1 MKRSKYK
8 FLSALLAGLALCT
21 TSLRGSAAEPI
32 AVQMASDFALS
43 PTGETLVFR
52 WANELWSV
60 GIEGGTA
67 KRLTNHPAVDSEP
80 KFSPDG
86 KQLAFIS
93 NRNGSNQIY
102 VMPAEGGIPEQKTFH
117 SEGYSLGDWFP
128 DGNSILATGSR
139 DHYWR
144 AQSRLMQIDLTK
156 RSAEKILLDDTA
168 LAPSLSRDGKKVL
181 FVREGERWWRKGYKG
196 ERASQIWLLDLETRK
211 TTELIHDGV
220 ESLWPQWYTN
230 QRGFYFAKGTPHGLD
245 LFRYRFATDEQPS
258 RQRLVTGFEDDS
270 IYKPTL
276 SRNGSTLV
284 FRHLFDT
291 YVINP
296 SKSEPPKKL
305 NITIAQDAD
314 LPDDTQ
320 RTNLSRADQVA
331 FTDDGLEIAFTAG
344 GDLFV
349 MDSELKEP
357 IQATRSNGY
366 EESPIFS
373 NDGKEL
379 WFARREAGQVDLW
392 KLEPKDTSKY
402 WWQQSEFIETRLTN
416 SAPSK
421 SDLRFTPD
429 GKHLLFQLG
438 RGSLVA
444 MNVESKE
451 ISTLVESFSDVSY
464 SISPDSRWIAYSA
477 QDNDFN
483 SEIWV
488 MPIDKHQS
496 PVNVSRHP
504 DNDTS
509 PVFSPDGKILAFTG
523 RRTQDESD
531 IYYVYLQEEFDDE
544 SSRDRTLEKALE
556 TMKKKRPA
564 KPESASN
571 KSESPSEKGNDSKS
585 EPKSDPKTEQK
596 PDAKPDNKAD
606 SKNDADD
613 KSKSF
618 RIDFD
623 RIHQRLRRLNLQ
635 DTRETNLIFSPDGKK
650 LAFSASVDGK
660 SGWYS
665 VEFPDKL
672 TPKLMSSSVLSDARW
687 TKASSSILGLSKG
700 TPTKLENGEKET
712 SYSFSVPHERSR
724 SGRFSEGFQ
733 AAWLA
738 MHEIWYDPAMGNR
751 NWDQIRRKYSDAAA
765 RALDEKGLA
774 EIIELMLGELN
785 GSHLGFTPSASE
797 SPEPESTRKRD
808 YPTAH
813 LGVRF
818 DPKYLGPGL
827 KIRDVLPEGPA
838 DKAKSRLLPGDIIQQ
853 IDGTRVDPTMDLT
866 QVLNGPLDRDI
877 ALTVLRAKPQKENQ
891 APQDINQQENGK
903 EKVDGEAQ
911 NINAEQL
918 GNDELKISL
927 RPTTYARIRPL
938 LYEHWLEHNRQ
949 MVEKL
954 SNGKLGYLHIQAMD
968 ESSFLEFEQQLY
980 NVGYGKDG
988 LVIDV
993 RDNGGGSTTDH
1004 LLTSLTQP
1012 RHAMTVPR
1020 GGGIGYPHDRMI
1032 YATWSK
1038 PIVVLCNQNSYSN
1051 AEIFSHAIKFLGRGK
1066 LIGVQTAG
1074 GVVSTGAARIND
1086 IGVLRAPFR
1095 GWFSLETGEDME
1107 LRGALPDF
1115 ILWPTPG
1122 ELPSGIDRQLE
1133 KAVSVLTEEVQK
1145 VPAKPKPKYATG
1157 HE

>member
-1 MKRSKYK
+1 MKVAKQTV
-8 FLSALLAGLALCT
+8 LTLVLAGLSICVESRPTFAI
-21 TSLRGSAAEPI
+21 EPVS
-32 AVQMASDFALS
+32 VQMASDYTLS
-43 PTGETLVFR
+43 PNGKTLVFR
-52 WANELWSV
+52 WANDLWSV
-60 GIEGGTA
+60 SSEGGVA
-67 KRLTNHPAVDSEP
+67 RRLTNHPANDSEP

-86 KQLAFIS
+86 KHLAFIS
-93 NRNGSNQIY
+93 NRTGANQIF
-102 VMPAEGGIPEQKTFH
+102 VMPSDGGIPEQKTFH
-117 SEGYSLGDWFP
+117 SEGFSLGDWFP
-128 DGNSILATGSR
+128 DGKSVLAIGAR

-144 AQSRLMQIDLTK
+144 GATRLMQIDLTK
-156 RSAEKILLDDTA
+156 RAGEKVLLDDTA
-168 LAPSLSRDGKKVL
+168 LAPSLSPDGKKVL

-196 ERASQIWLLDLETRK
+196 ERASQIWMLDLESEK
-211 TTELIHDGV
+211 TTELLHEGV
-220 ESLWPQWYTN
+220 ESLWPQWMPN
-230 QRGFYFAKGTPHGLD
+230 QRGFYFAKGTSHGLD
-245 LFRYRFATDEQPS
+245 LWRFRFAGKDQPA
-258 RQRLVTGFEDDS
+258 RQRKVAGFDDDS
-270 IYKPTL
+270 VYKPTL
-276 SRNGSTLV
+276 SRDGSTIV

-291 YVINP
+291 YVMNP
-296 SKSEPPKKL
+296 NENEPPRKL
-305 NITIAQDAD
+305 EITVAQDSD
-314 LPDDTQ
+314 LPDDLL
-320 RTNLSRADQVA
+320 RSNLNRAEQVA

-357 IQATRSNGY
+357 IQATRSDGY
-366 EESPIFS
+366 EESPLFT

-379 WFARREAGQVDLW
+379 WFTRREGGQVDVW
-392 KLEPKDTSKY
+392 KLEPKDPTKY
-402 WWQQSEFIETRLTN
+402 WWQQTEFVETRLTN

-421 SDLRFTPD
+421 SELRFTPD
-429 GKHLLFQLG
+429 GKQLLMQLG
-438 RGSLVA
+438 RGTLVA

-451 ISTLVESFSDVSY
+451 ITTLVESFSSIAY
-464 SISPDSRWIAYSA
+464 SVSPDSKWIAYAA

-509 PVFSPDGKILAFTG
+509 PVFSPDGKVLAFTG

-544 SSRDRTLEKALE
+544 SSRDRTLDKAIE
-556 TMKKKRPA
+556 TMKKKRPLKA
-564 KPESASN
+564 EPKTPESKVPEQ
-571 KSESPSEKGNDSKS
+571 KSSDGKG
-585 EPKSDPKTEQK
+585 DPKTEVPADGKGDGKATEGKAEPKGDMK
-596 PDAKPDNKAD
+596 PE
-606 SKNDADD
+606 ADD

-623 RIHQRLRRLNLQ
+623 RIHERVRRLNLQ
-635 DTRETNLIFSPDGKK
+635 DTRETNLIFAPDGKK

-672 TPKLMSSSVLSDARW
+672 TPKLMSSTVLSDARW
-687 TKASSSILGLSKG
+687 TKSSGGILGMSKG
-700 TPTKLENGEKET
+700 IPTKLEGGEKET
-712 SYSFSVPHERSR
+712 GYPFSVQHERSR
-724 SGRFSEGFQ
+724 SGKYREGFL

-738 MHEIWYDPAMGNR
+738 MHEIWYDEAMGNR
-751 NWDQIRRKYSDAAA
+751 NWDEIRRKYSDAASKV
-765 RALDEKGLA
+765 LDERGLA
-774 EIIELMLGELN
+774 EVIELMLGELN
-785 GSHLGFTPSASE
+785 GSHLGFTPSIGEGADNE
-797 SPEPESTRKRD
+797 GARKRD

-827 KIRDVLPEGPA
+827 KIRDVLPDGPA
-838 DKAKSRLLPGDIIQQ
+838 DKAKSKLRVGDIIQQ
-853 IDGTRVDPTMDLT
+853 IDGQRVDPNMDLT
-866 QVLNGPLDRDI
+866 LVLNGPLDRDI
-877 ALTVLRAKPQKENQ
+877 SLVVLRAKN
-891 APQDINQQENGK
+891 
-903 EKVDGEAQ
+903 EAGRLNKDEQ
-911 NINAEQL
+911 AEQLGNRAEL
-918 GNDELKISL
+918 GNDELKITL
-927 RPTTYARIRPL
+927 RPTSYARVRPL
-938 LYEHWLEHNRQ
+938 LYQHWLEQNRQ
-949 MVEKL
+949 MVERL

-980 NVGYGKDG
+980 NVGYGKEG

-1038 PIVVLCNQNSYSN
+1038 PIIVLCNQNSYSN
-1051 AEIFSHAIKFLGRGK
+1051 AEIFSHAIKYLGRGK
-1066 LIGVQTAG
+1066 VVGVQTAG

-1086 IGVLRAPFR
+1086 VGVLRAPFR

-1107 LRGALPDF
+1107 LRGAIPDY

-1122 ELPSGIDRQLE
+1122 ELPAGIDRQLE
-1133 KAVSVLTEEVQK
+1133 KAVEVLTEEVKK
-1145 VPAKPKPKYATG
+1145 VPALPKPKYATG

>member
-1 MKRSKYK
+1 M
-8 FLSALLAGLALCT
+8 
-21 TSLRGSAAEPI
+21 
-32 AVQMASDFALS
+32 VQMATDFAVS

-86 KQLAFIS
+86 TQLAFIS

-102 VMPAEGGIPEQKTFH
+102 VMPADGGIPEQKTFH

-144 AQSRLMQIDLTK
+144 GQSRLMQIDLTK
-156 RSAEKILLDDTA
+156 RAAEKILLDDTA

-181 FVREGERWWRKGYKG
+181 CVREGERWWRKGYKG
-196 ERASQIWLLDLETRK
+196 ERASQIWLLDLETRQ

-305 NITIAQDAD
+305 NIQIAQDAD
-314 LPDDTQ
+314 LPDDTL
-320 RTNLSRADQVA
+320 RANLSRADQVA
-331 FTDDGLEIAFTAG
+331 FTEDGLEIAFTAG

-379 WFARREAGQVDLW
+379 W
-392 KLEPKDTSKY
+392 KLEPKDPSKY
-402 WWQQSEFIETRLTN
+402 WWQQSEFIESRLTN

-429 GKHLLFQLG
+429 GKYLLFQLG

-444 MNVESKE
+444 MNIESKE
-451 ISTLVESFSDVSY
+451 ITTLVESFSNISY

-477 QDNDFN
+477 QDDDFN

-496 PVNVSRHP
+496 AVNVSRHP

-556 TMKKKRPA
+556 TMKKKRPS
-564 KPESASN
+564 KPEAATN
-571 KSESPSEKGNDSKS
+571 KSETSAEKGNDAKP
-585 EPKSDPKTEQK
+585 EPKTESK
-596 PDAKPDNKAD
+596 PDAKPDSKPESKSESKPEPKAD
-606 SKNDADD
+606 GDD

-618 RIDFD
+618 RIDFE

-660 SGWYS
+660 PGWYS

-672 TPKLMSSSVLSDARW
+672 TPKLMSSTVLSEARW
-687 TKASSSILGLSKG
+687 TKASSGILGLSKG
-700 TPTKLENGEKET
+700 TPTKLENGEKES
-712 SYSFSVPHERSR
+712 SYSFSVQHERSR

-751 NWDQIRRKYSDAAA
+751 NWDQIRRKYSEAAS

-785 GSHLGFTPSASE
+785 GSHLGFTPSTGETPDA
-797 SPEPESTRKRD
+797 EPSRKRD

-818 DPKYLGPGL
+818 DPQYLGPGL
-827 KIRDVLPEGPA
+827 KIRDVLPDGPA
-838 DKAKSRLLPGDIIQQ
+838 DKAKSKLLPGDIIQQ
-853 IDGTRVDPTMDLT
+853 INGTRVDPTMDLT

-877 ALTVLRAKPQKENQ
+877 ALTVLRAKKAVE
-891 APQDINQQENGK
+891 
-903 EKVDGEAQ
+903 
-911 NINAEQL
+911 NAEPEKIEEQA
-918 GNDELKISL
+918 GNDELNISL
-927 RPTTYARIRPL
+927 RPTSYARIRPL
-938 LYEHWLEHNRQ
+938 LYEQWLEHNRQ
-949 MVEKL
+949 MVDKL
-954 SNGKLGYLHIQAMD
+954 SDGKLGYLHIQAMD

-1051 AEIFSHAIKFLGRGK
+1051 AEIFSHAVKYLGRGK

-1074 GVVSTGAARIND
+1074 GVVSTGASRIND

-1095 GWFSLETGEDME
+1095 GWFSMETGEDME

-1122 ELPSGIDRQLE
+1122 ELPAGIDRQLE
-1133 KAVSVLTEEVQK
+1133 KAVTVLAEEVQK